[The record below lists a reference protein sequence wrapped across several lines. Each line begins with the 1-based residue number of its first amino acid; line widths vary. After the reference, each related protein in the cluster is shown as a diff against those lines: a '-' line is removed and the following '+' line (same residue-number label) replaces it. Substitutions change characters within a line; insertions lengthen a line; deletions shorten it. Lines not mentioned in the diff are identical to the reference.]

1 MAEVTGGFNKDG
13 LDNVTA
19 SSGAGVDIDS
29 SVKTYT
35 SIISDEDMATT
46 LKTLLAL
53 EQHTDIFRSKS
64 CKALRAVVHQ
74 LQQTATATT
83 GMGE

>member
-1 MAEVTGGFNKDG
+1 MAEVAGGFGKDS
-13 LDNVTA
+13 LDNVPA
-19 SSGAGVDIDS
+19 LSGAGGDIDS

-46 LKTLLAL
+46 LKTLLVL

>member
-1 MAEVTGGFNKDG
+1 MAEVTGGFSKDG
-13 LDNVTA
+13 QDNVTA
-19 SSGAGVDIDS
+19 SLGAGGDIDS

-53 EQHTDIFRSKS
+53 EQNTDIFRSKS
-64 CKALRAVVHQ
+64 CKAVRAVVHQ
-74 LQQTATATT
+74 LQQTSTATT

>member
-1 MAEVTGGFNKDG
+1 MAEVTGGFSKDSQ
-13 LDNVTA
+13 DSVTA
-19 SSGAGVDIDS
+19 SLGASGDIDS

-35 SIISDEDMATT
+35 TIISDEDMATT

-64 CKALRAVVHQ
+64 CKAVRAVVHQ
-74 LQQTATATT
+74 LQQTATAVT